1 MENIITSSQNEKI
14 KKIIKLQK
22 AHERKKQNIIII
34 EGEREIKMALDSGI
48 EILDFY
54 YCPEII
60 GGAKTPAWL
69 PIETNIVSELVFQKI
84 AYKENPDGFLALAR
98 PKYLTPEEIKLS
110 KNPIIIIL
118 EAVEK
123 PGNLG
128 AILRTAHAAGVDAVI
143 INDTQTDIYNP
154 NVIRAS
160 MGHIFS
166 KQTVVMSI
174 AETIKWLK
182 SNKIKALATTIT
194 AKKFYHQVDLSVPFA
209 IIMGTEKFGISA
221 KWLDEIK
228 TEIKIPM
235 KDNIDSLNV
244 SVSTAII
251 IYEGQRQRDFVDF

>member
-1 MENIITSSQNEKI
+1 MENIIVSPQNEKI

-34 EGEREIKMALDSGI
+34 EGEREIKMAHDCGLEII
-48 EILDFY
+48 EYY
-54 YCPEII
+54 YCPEIMP
-60 GGAKTPAWL
+60 GAKKPLWL
-69 PIETNIVSELVFQKI
+69 LAETIIVSPIIFKKI
-84 AYKENPDGFLALAR
+84 CYKENPDGFLALAR
-98 PKYLTPEEIKLS
+98 PKYLELNEVKLS

-143 INDTQTDIYNP
+143 INDPQTDIYNP

-166 KQTVVMSI
+166 KQTIVASI
-174 AETIKWLK
+174 ADTIKWLRL
-182 SNKIKALATTIT
+182 NKINSIATTIT
-194 AKKFYHQVDLSVPFA
+194 AKDYYHKTDLKSPFA
-209 IIMGTEKFGISA
+209 LIMGTEKFGLSQN
-221 KWLDEIK
+221 WLKEIK
-228 TEIKIPM
+228 NSVKIPM

-251 IYEGQRQRDFVDF
+251 IYEGLRQRNFIDF